1 MNPGRYDFTTHFVF
15 TMASRLLGDRLFLL
29 GNWGTLTCCLDKTM
43 ANACP
48 PPSTLT
54 SADSRDKP
62 PSQGSR
68 RAVVCVA
75 VRYPDAGTER
85 NGAATMSPPP
95 GYQAFAF
102 PLSWNQRKTEE
113 ANEELPRGR
122 AREAACFEKCR
133 ELCANSM

>member
-1 MNPGRYDFTTHFVF
+1 
-15 TMASRLLGDRLFLL
+15 MARRLLRDRLFVLE
-29 GNWGTLTCCLDKTM
+29 NWGTLTCCLDKTM

-54 SADSRDKP
+54 SANSRDRP
-62 PSQGSR
+62 SSQGSG

-75 VRYPDAGTER
+75 VRYPEARTEK
-85 NGAATMSPPP
+85 NGAVIMSPLP
-95 GYQAFAF
+95 GYQAFAS

-122 AREAACFEKCR
+122 AREAASLMVF
-133 ELCANSM
+133 